1 MKFNTPLRYSNGR
14 DPLIGFMKMIFEQND
29 LLGGEYVEPC
39 AGSAAIA
46 LNLLTHGY
54 VSRIHLNEPNPL
66 IYAFWHSVINEP
78 EALCKTIHDAKIT
91 REEWQRQRAILNSPS
106 NHSSVELGFSIFFL
120 NRVNH
125 SGIQWE
131 SARKRCEGQWKFD
144 ARFDKNDLIHRIEW
158 IALHRSLIRLYQ
170 LNLADL
176 IQTVLPHLPDKTLVY
191 LDGSFDAPEFWLREN
206 QPQSL
211 NRVDQNI
218 IHLIKNQIAQYWI
231 VSYAYSTEI
240 NLQYNDH
247 SSMPYYNVYDHN
259 KQSRI
264 MFFSR
269 KLIVPNVHNLLN
281 LKTA

>member
-131 SARKRCEGQWKFD
+131 SARKLS
-144 ARFDKNDLIHRIEW
+144 LIHI
-158 IALHRSLIRLYQ
+158 
-170 LNLADL
+170 
-176 IQTVLPHLPDKTLVY
+176 
-191 LDGSFDAPEFWLREN
+191 
-206 QPQSL
+206 
-211 NRVDQNI
+211 
-218 IHLIKNQIAQYWI
+218 
-231 VSYAYSTEI
+231 
-240 NLQYNDH
+240 
-247 SSMPYYNVYDHN
+247 
-259 KQSRI
+259 
-264 MFFSR
+264 
-269 KLIVPNVHNLLN
+269 
-281 LKTA
+281 